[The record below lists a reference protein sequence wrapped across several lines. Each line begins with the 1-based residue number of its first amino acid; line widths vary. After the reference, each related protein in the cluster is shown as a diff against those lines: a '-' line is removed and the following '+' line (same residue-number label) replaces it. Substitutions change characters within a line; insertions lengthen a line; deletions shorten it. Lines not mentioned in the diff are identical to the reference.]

1 MTLKHVTRFRFSK
14 TKMALPFQEGKIR
27 PPMIP
32 QEPTQK
38 EPNQNI

>member
-1 MTLKHVTRFRFSK
+1 MAIAFSRRK
-14 TKMALPFQEGKIR
+14 GKIR

-32 QEPTQK
+32 QEPTKK